1 MPGPVLGAA
10 GTQVI
15 VCVRESC
22 VLSASLAWAG
32 CVSVVAGLWRCACA
46 RGRHWRAAGREPVSL
61 QDRFRSSSATG
72 AEETRASDRL
82 LDAALASSPVQWA
95 SNATVAML
103 VQRAVLGEAQ
113 LVN

>member
-1 MPGPVLGAA
+1 M
-10 GTQVI
+10 
-15 VCVRESC
+15 CESC

-32 CVSVVAGLWRCACA
+32 CVSVAAGLWRCACA

-103 VQRAVLGEAQ
+103 VRRAVLGEAQ